1 MAKASVRTWPES
13 LTRAR
18 LWLASPPKNSR
29 AVSPEAMLR
38 AIQSLFSAF
47 LEDSAEYAPRE
58 EGELL
63 CVIVTSKA
71 GSWLRQKEQL
81 T

>member
-1 MAKASVRTWPES
+1 MLRPMAKTSVRTWPES

-38 AIQSLFSAF
+38 AIQSSLSAF
-47 LEDSAEYAPRE
+47 REDSAEFAPRE
-58 EGELL
+58 EGKLL
-63 CVIVTSKA
+63 CVIVASKV
-71 GSWLRQKEQL
+71 GSWLG
-81 T
+81 

>member
-1 MAKASVRTWPES
+1 MLRPMAKTSVRTWPES

-47 LEDSAEYAPRE
+47 LEDSAEFAPGRE
-58 EGELL
+58 GKLL
-63 CVIVTSKA
+63 CVIVASKGGA
-71 GSWLRQKEQL
+71 G
-81 T
+81 

>member
-1 MAKASVRTWPES
+1 MLRPMAKTSVRTWPES
-13 LTRAR
+13 PTRAR

-47 LEDSAEYAPRE
+47 LEDSAEFAPRG

-63 CVIVTSKA
+63 CVIVASKV
-71 GSWLRQKEQL
+71 GCWLR
-81 T
+81 